1 MILQGGSKNMELQL
15 KQFKETL
22 IKTVNEAGLPL
33 PLVSFVMKDLLQEVE
48 ELRNRQLQQELTEV
62 AEAQETTEKVEAEIV
77 E

>member
-1 MILQGGSKNMELQL
+1 MILQGGNKNMELQL

-33 PLVSFVMKDLLQEVE
+33 PLVSFIMKDLLQEVE
-48 ELRNRQLQQELTEV
+48 ELRSRQLQQELIEV
-62 AEAQETTEKVEAEIV
+62 AETQETTEKVEAEIV